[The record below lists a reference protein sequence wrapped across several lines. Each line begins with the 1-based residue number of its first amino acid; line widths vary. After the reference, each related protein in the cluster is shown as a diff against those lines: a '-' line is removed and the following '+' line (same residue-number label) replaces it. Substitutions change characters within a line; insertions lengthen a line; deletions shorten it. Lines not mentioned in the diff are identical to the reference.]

1 MTSTRHMARQA
12 GFTLLEVM
20 LALGLLVGALTVLL
34 VGTTENIAR
43 SHNAYLMGVAAD
55 LARGKMYDIEEQL
68 MEDGFQELDKEE
80 QGTFEEEG
88 WKKISWKSKVEKIEL
103 PSLQSMAGMANNEG
117 EDGQQGADGKDGDK
131 TKPTQRS
138 GSGGMMDTL
147 SAMGGGGAE
156 GAQQAGAMAA
166 YFPMF
171 KNLLE
176 QTIRRI
182 TLEVSWK
189 VGGEQQKFVVQMYV
203 TNPAG
208 VTRAMLGGGTGTGSG
223 SGSTSSTGTK
233 TNSRSTSSSRGTSR
247 K

>member
-1 MTSTRHMARQA
+1 MMTRRRQA

-55 LARGKMYDIEEQL
+55 LARGKMYDIEEEMLQ
-68 MEDGFQELDKEE
+68 DGFQELDKEE
-80 QGTFEEEG
+80 QGSFEEEG
-88 WKKISWKSKVEKIEL
+88 WPRIKWSYKIEKIEL
-103 PSLQSMAGMANNEG
+103 PSLQSMAGIAGNEG
-117 EDGQQGADGKDGDK
+117 EGGEAAQGKDGK
-131 TKPTQRS
+131 SRTSSS
-138 GSGGMMDTL
+138 GGGGMMDTL
-147 SAMGGGGAE
+147 AAMGGGGQE
-156 GAQQAGAMAA
+156 GAQEAGAMAA

-189 VGGEQQKFVVQMYV
+189 VGKEEESFVLQMYV
-203 TNPAG
+203 TDPSG
-208 VTRAMLGGGTGTGSG
+208 VTRAMLGGGP
-223 SGSTSSTGTK
+223 TK
-233 TNSRSTSSSRGTSR
+233 NPPPNKNPNNR
-247 K
+247 

>member
-1 MTSTRHMARQA
+1 
-12 GFTLLEVM
+12 M

-68 MEDGFQELDKEE
+68 MEDGFQELDKED

-117 EDGQQGADGKDGDK
+117 EDGQQGTGGKDGDK

-189 VGGEQQKFVVQMYV
+189 VGGEEQKFVVQMYV

-208 VTRAMLGGGTGTGSG
+208 VTRAMLGGGSGGAGS
-223 SGSTSSTGTK
+223 SSTSSTGTK
-233 TNSRSTSSSRGTSR
+233 TNSSSTSRSGATR